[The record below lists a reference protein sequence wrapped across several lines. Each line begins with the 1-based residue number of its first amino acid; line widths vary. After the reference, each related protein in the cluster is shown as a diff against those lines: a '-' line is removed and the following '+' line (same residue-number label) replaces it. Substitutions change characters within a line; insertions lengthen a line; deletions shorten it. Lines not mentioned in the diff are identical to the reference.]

1 MEGDNMAE
9 TIWVIEVNLDSVD
22 LFEYRITTSDR
33 MLKMNVARTF
43 LKVNGLPAKGQE
55 SNWIVIGMAHS
66 EKEANQ
72 KAERLK
78 PMVISEREHALAT
91 GESLYLN
98 L

>member
-1 MEGDNMAE
+1 MAKD
-9 TIWVIEVNLDSVD
+9 IWVIEVNLDSAD

-33 MLKMNVARTF
+33 MLKMNMARTF
-43 LKVNGLPAKGQE
+43 LKVNGLAATWQE

-66 EKEANQ
+66 EEEAKQ

-78 PMVISEREHALAT
+78 PMVLSEKEHALAT
-91 GESLYLN
+91 GESLYLS

>member
-1 MEGDNMAE
+1 MTKN
-9 TIWVIEVNLDSVD
+9 IWVIEVNLSSVD

-33 MLKMNVARTF
+33 MLKMNVVRTF
-43 LKVNGLPAKGQE
+43 LKVNSLAAKRQE

-66 EKEANQ
+66 EEEANQ

-91 GESLYLN
+91 GESLFLS